1 MSGGKDSNPFSG
13 GKVRE
18 KTIAG
23 PKPYKNTAIDTVNM
37 YNSEDNE
44 QTSKDTST
52 DTLALTQRLNETLF
66 KYTRKSI
73 SIIPLSVMKYDIKN
87 YRPLSAAQL
96 ESLET
101 LSHAEIIEL
110 IHIFNQMM
118 STIEKLL
125 A

>member
-1 MSGGKDSNPFSG
+1 
-13 GKVRE
+13 
-18 KTIAG
+18 
-23 PKPYKNTAIDTVNM
+23 M

-44 QTSKDTST
+44 QPLQTAKDTST
-52 DTLALTQRLNETLF
+52 DTLALTQRFNETLI
-66 KYTRKSI
+66 KHTRKSI
-73 SIIPLSVMKYDIKN
+73 SITPFSVMKDDIKN

-125 A
+125 TEST